1 MIDVAFPTVRGR
13 GRWMHSAVLSVG
25 AVLIAAAPA
34 HADERVYAVPVNQYS
49 STVITIDQGE
59 ALFFR
64 NIDLQQHDLVAK
76 DQAAGRPIF
85 GTPLLGSGEEAL
97 VQGAQ
102 QLKGGNYAFFC
113 TIHPFMTGTLTVTG
127 SGAPAP
133 PPSGSDTTAPKVTVR
148 VLDSSVSKVRKNG
161 KLRIEVTLD
170 ESANAQ
176 ASATMRN
183 GKKTVTIAKGSRG
196 FARAGKATISMAL
209 TKAGR
214 SALRNRKSAAVSVTV
229 HAQDGAGNDGQGSG
243 KRTLKR

>member
-1 MIDVAFPTVRGR
+1 MQ
-13 GRWMHSAVLSVG
+13 SAVLSVS
-25 AVLIAAAPA
+25 AIALLLACAAAA
-34 HADERVYAVPVNQYS
+34 QADERVYAVPVNQYS
-49 STVITIDQGE
+49 SSVITIDQGE

-76 DQAAGRPIF
+76 DQAGGKPVF
-85 GTPLLGSGEEAL
+85 GTPLLGPGEEAL

-127 SGAPAP
+127 AGTPNPP
-133 PPSGSDTTAPKVTVR
+133 PPSGDTTAPRVGVR

-161 KLRIEVTLD
+161 KLRVELTVD
-170 ESANAQ
+170 ESGNAQ
-176 ASATMRN
+176 AAATMRS
-183 GKKTVTIAKGSRG
+183 GKRTVTIAKGSRG
-196 FARAGKATISMAL
+196 FARPGKATVSMAL

-214 SALRNRKSAAVSVTV
+214 SALRGRSSAAITV
-229 HAQDGAGNDGQGSG
+229 VAHAQDATGNDGHGTG

>member
-1 MIDVAFPTVRGR
+1 VAL
-13 GRWMHSAVLSVG
+13 AVLGLALVP
-25 AVLIAAAPA
+25 AAA

-76 DQAAGRPIF
+76 EQAGGKPLF
-85 GTPLLGSGEEAL
+85 GTPLLGPGEEAL

-113 TIHPFMTGTLTVTG
+113 TVHPFMTGTLTVTG
-127 SGAPAP
+127 GGAPAP
-133 PPSGSDTTAPKVTVR
+133 PPSSSDTTPPKVGVR
-148 VLDSSVSKVRKNG
+148 VVDSSVSKVRKNG

-170 ESANAQ
+170 ESGNAQ

-196 FARAGKATISMAL
+196 FARAGKATVSMAL

-214 SALRNRKSAAVSVTV
+214 SALKNKKSAAVSVTV
-229 HAQDGAGNDGQGSG
+229 RAQDGAGNDGRGTG